1 MIFRLDA
8 INIWKNREVKERL
21 NWYYKVLKNEVK
33 AKYLI
38 VKSIE
43 LKENLNLKEL
53 EEKELWK
60 IHSELRNEF
69 LDKFEKMKNGKN
81 IEIKEIDKNNNNKN
95 NFLDVKI
102 ELAYRMLSPCK
113 FCENLCLAKRL
124 EGEKGKCGLDNITRV
139 ASAFL
144 HYGEEAPLIPSGTI
158 FFTGCSFKC
167 VYCQNWDISQNPKNG
182 FEVNSLQLAEIEKE
196 LYDKGAININFVGGN
211 PDQNLHTILE
221 SLKYFNENIALLW
234 NSNMYMT
241 KESLELLLDVID
253 IWLPDFKYGNDSC
266 AYKYSKIKNYFE
278 IVSRNHKII
287 YDFGENIIV
296 RHLVLPNHLECC
308 TYKVLDWISKNIPN
322 VLVNIMDQYHPE
334 YLVLKFPEKFD
345 EIARRLNYEEIK
357 KAYEYAKSKNICFEA
372 IS

>member
-1 MIFRLDA
+1 MVFFRFDSVS
-8 INIWKNREVKERL
+8 IWKNKEVKEKL
-21 NWYYKVLKNEVK
+21 NWYYKILKKEVI

-38 VKSIE
+38 AKSII
-43 LKENLNLKEL
+43 LKESLNLKEL
-53 EEKELWK
+53 EENELWK

-69 LDKFEKMKNGKN
+69 IALLENIKRGKN
-81 IEIKEIDKNNNNKN
+81 INLIFEKDKL

-102 ELAYRMLSPCK
+102 ELAYRMLSPCR
-113 FCENLCLAKRL
+113 FCENMCLAKRL
-124 EGEKGKCGLDNITRV
+124 ENEKGKCGLDNVTRV

-182 FEVNSLQLAEIEKE
+182 FEVNPMELSKIEKE
-196 LYDKGAININFVGGN
+196 LCEEGAININFVGGN

-241 KESLELLLDVID
+241 KESLNLLLDLID
-253 IWLPDFKYGNDSC
+253 IWLPDFKYGNNQC
-266 AYKYSKIKNYFE
+266 AFKYSKIKNYFE
-278 IVSRNHKII
+278 VVSRNHKII
-287 YDFGENIIV
+287 HDFGENIII

-308 TYKVLDWISKNIPN
+308 TYKILDYISEKLPN
-322 VLVNIMDQYHPE
+322 VLVNIMDQYRPE
-334 YLVLKFPEKFD
+334 YLVEKFPYKFPE
-345 EIARRLNYEEIK
+345 ISRRLNYEEIK
-357 KAYEYAKSKNICFEA
+357 KCYEYAKKKNIIFEP